1 MSDVSIL
8 FKALP
13 EFKDISNL
21 DFLRKVDFRFLNNSS
36 ETERIFLIVTRD
48 KLYVFENKSTI
59 NHKINRQFFKKNQSE
74 QYLSTKYGYF
84 IVSRNPKD
92 LVYLIFSQ
100 IKSSSA
106 NEISQKLIST
116 DIDIDNLINSFK
128 ERFVDTIILPENW
141 TKKLQQI
148 R

>member
-59 NHKINRQFFKKNQSE
+59 NLKINRQFFKKNQSE